1 MSYRI
6 RRCTGFSPSR
16 ASGRARETMTDM
28 AYSRKERSISVWI
41 SIGSIPLGGSPG
53 GSLPSS
59 PGGRV
64 MSLIAVPS
72 DVQESGVEGVGRYE
86 VLALFDVV
94 AHQDAARL
102 VGEGRLLDVHP
113 QQRPLHLVH
122 GGGAELAPVHLP
134 EALEAVELAL
144 VIGPLEQKGA
154 AGGFVL

>member
-28 AYSRKERSISVWI
+28 AYSRKKRSISVWI

-59 PGGRV
+59 AGGSV
-64 MSLIAVPS
+64 MSLIGRPS

-86 VLALFDVV
+86 VLALLDVV
-94 AHQDAARL
+94 AHQDAAGL
-102 VGEGRLLDVHP
+102 VGSRRFLYVHS
-113 QQRPLHLVH
+113 QQRPLRLVH
-122 GGGAELAPVHLP
+122 GGGAKLAPVHLS
-134 EALEAVELAL
+134 EALEAVE
-144 VIGPLEQKGA
+144 
-154 AGGFVL
+154 